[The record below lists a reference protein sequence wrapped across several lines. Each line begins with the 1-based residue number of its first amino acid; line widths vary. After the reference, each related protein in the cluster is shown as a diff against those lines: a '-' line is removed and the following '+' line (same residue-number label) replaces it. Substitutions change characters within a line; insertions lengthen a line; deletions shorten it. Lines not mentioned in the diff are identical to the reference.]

1 MTTIQQQQHQQQ
13 QQQQQQIYQSFM
25 PHIISPT
32 LSDSSLP
39 SSPMF
44 LLDENQKNNYLY
56 REDLTTNP
64 LYSEPNSG
72 YFHSRHS
79 STSSFDSTFS
89 LPPESIEL
97 VSPVETFFENP
108 AEVKN
113 SQFVQSSTDFIK
125 IEPDTLLPQQQ
136 LLLQQPL
143 QLQSQPSNMIAG
155 PTMTAPTFT
164 PASTT
169 AAPTTKR
176 KRTTRRRLTTTQKIA
191 HNKIEK
197 KYRTNI
203 NDKIFKLEDLI
214 MAFEDDDYSQLPADS
229 DKKERPNKSK
239 ILERAANFIK
249 HLKATNLKLL
259 ETNSALQSRLA
270 QYE

>member
-1 MTTIQQQQHQQQ
+1 MANIQQQPM
-13 QQQQQQIYQSFM
+13 YQPFM

-39 SSPMF
+39 SSPVF
-44 LLDENQKNNYLY
+44 LLEENQKPSYFYND
-56 REDLTTNP
+56 EFTTNP
-64 LYSEPNSG
+64 LYSDNSTV

-89 LPPESIEL
+89 IPPDSIEL
-97 VSPVETFFENP
+97 VSPGEPLFERPEPRNT
-108 AEVKN
+108 
-113 SQFVQSSTDFIK
+113 QFMQDSMDFIK

-136 LLLQQPL
+136 
-143 QLQSQPSNMIAG
+143 QSDLVAS
-155 PTMTAPTFT
+155 PT
-164 PASTT
+164 TT
-169 AAPTTKR
+169 AVPTTSSPPLTTTTTSTKR

-203 NDKIFKLEDLI
+203 NDKIFRLEDLI
-214 MAFEDDDYSQLPADS
+214 TSFEDDVYPQSSDG

-249 HLKATNLKLL
+249 HLKATNLKLM
-259 ETNSALQSRLA
+259 ESNAALQSRLS

>member
-1 MTTIQQQQHQQQ
+1 MANIQQQQM
-13 QQQQQQIYQSFM
+13 YQPFM

-32 LSDSSLP
+32 LSDASLP
-39 SSPMF
+39 SLPVF
-44 LLDENQKNNYLY
+44 LLEENQKPSYFYND
-56 REDLTTNP
+56 EFTTNP
-64 LYSEPNSG
+64 LSSDDSSV

-89 LPPESIEL
+89 IPPDSIEL
-97 VSPVETFFENP
+97 VSPGETLFERPEPRNT
-108 AEVKN
+108 
-113 SQFVQSSTDFIK
+113 QFMQDSMDFIK
-125 IEPDTLLPQQQ
+125 IEPATLLPQQQ
-136 LLLQQPL
+136 QVA
-143 QLQSQPSNMIAG
+143 S
-155 PTMTAPTFT
+155 PTSTEV
-164 PASTT
+164 STT
-169 AAPTTKR
+169 SSPPLTTTSPTKR

-203 NDKIFKLEDLI
+203 NDKIFRLEDLI
-214 MAFEDDDYSQLPADS
+214 TSFEDDVYSQSSDG

-249 HLKATNLKLL
+249 HLKATNLKLM
-259 ETNSALQSRLA
+259 ESNAALQSRLS

>member
-1 MTTIQQQQHQQQ
+1 
-13 QQQQQQIYQSFM
+13 M

-39 SSPMF
+39 SSPIF

-56 REDLTTNP
+56 REDLTANP
-64 LYSEPNSG
+64 LYSDNNSA
-72 YFHSRHS
+72 YFHSRHNS
-79 STSSFDSTFS
+79 ASSFDSTFS
-89 LPPESIEL
+89 IPPESIEL
-97 VSPVETFFENP
+97 VSPVETFFESP
-108 AEVKN
+108 AEARN
-113 SQFVQSSTDFIK
+113 SQFAQSSTEFIK
-125 IEPDTLLPQQQ
+125 IESDALLPQQE

-143 QLQSQPSNMIAG
+143 PLQSQPSNMIAP
-155 PTMTAPTFT
+155 PTAT
-164 PASTT
+164 ASTT
-169 AAPTTKR
+169 ISTSAPTTTTTTSTKR

-203 NDKIFKLEDLI
+203 NDKIFRLEDLI
-214 MAFEDDDYSQLPADS
+214 TAFDGDIYPPQPEDS

-239 ILERAANFIK
+239 ILERAATFIK
-249 HLKATNLKLL
+249 HLKTTNLKLL
-259 ETNSALQSRLA
+259 ENNSALQSRLA